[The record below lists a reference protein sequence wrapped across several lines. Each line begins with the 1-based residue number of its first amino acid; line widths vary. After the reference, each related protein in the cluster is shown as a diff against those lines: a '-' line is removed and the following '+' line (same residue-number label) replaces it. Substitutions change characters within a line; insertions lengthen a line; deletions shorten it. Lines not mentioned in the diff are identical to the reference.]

1 MLHYWTDF
9 IDISQPDT
17 LRNDSMT
24 SGKSRRQASFI
35 SREPYHVN
43 FLKVDTLNDTTE
55 VNSICSPKTQYAL
68 VYCGEK
74 V

>member
-1 MLHYWTDF
+1 
-9 IDISQPDT
+9 
-17 LRNDSMT
+17 MT

-35 SREPYHVN
+35 SRENLYHVN
-43 FLKVDTLNDTTE
+43 FLKVETLNDTTE
-55 VNSICSPKTQYAL
+55 VNSICSLKTQYAL